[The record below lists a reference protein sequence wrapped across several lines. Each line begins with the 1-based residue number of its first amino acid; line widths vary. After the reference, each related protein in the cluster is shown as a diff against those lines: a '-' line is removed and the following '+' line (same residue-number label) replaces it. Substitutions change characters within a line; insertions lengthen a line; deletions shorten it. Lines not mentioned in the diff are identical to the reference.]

1 MFCCFKNCVNG
12 FSLTPTVPIRV
23 KSNPV
28 QLDTLHMGHEIVIV
42 KGGQRVCGSGCAL
55 GNAPLVQN
63 KSYFEVKLQQGGVWA
78 VGLATREADLN
89 RVHGGVDKESWC
101 LNSDGTVRHD
111 NVELYHLKPV
121 SQESPTSELLV
132 TTGSSNNNENQNE
145 NEKPESEKG
154 DENTAV
160 VPGEG
165 DVIGVAYDHVELNFF
180 LNGKNMEIPVRN
192 IKGTV
197 YPALFVD
204 DGAIL
209 DIILDN
215 FRYPP
220 PTGYAKIMVEQS
232 LL

>member
-1 MFCCFKNCVNG
+1 MFCCFKNCMNG
-12 FSLTPTVPIRV
+12 FSLTQSVPIRV

-28 QLDTLHMGHEIVIV
+28 QLDTLHMGHEVVIV

-63 KSYFEVKLQQGGVWA
+63 KAYFEVKLQQGGVWA
-78 VGLATREADLN
+78 VGLATRETDLN
-89 RVHGGVDKESWC
+89 RVHGGVDKDSWC
-101 LNSDGTVRHD
+101 LNSDSTVRHD
-111 NVELYHLKPV
+111 NVELYHLKPAP
-121 SQESPTSELLV
+121 QDSPTTEILV
-132 TTGSSNNNENQNE
+132 TTANSNDDNQTE
-145 NEKPESEKG
+145 NEKQDSEKG
-154 DENTAV
+154 CEKAAV
-160 VPGEG
+160 MPGEG

-192 IKGTV
+192 VRGAL
-197 YPALFVD
+197 YPALYVD

-220 PTGYAKIMVEQS
+220 PSGYEKIMVEQS

>member
-1 MFCCFKNCVNG
+1 MINMFCCLKGCING
-12 FSLTPTVPIRV
+12 FTLTPSVPVRI
-23 KSNPV
+23 KENPI
-28 QLDTLHMGHEIVIV
+28 QLDSLHMGHEVVLV
-42 KGGQRVCGSGCAL
+42 KSGQRACGSGCTL

-63 KSYFEVKLQQGGVWA
+63 KAYFEVKLQQGGVWA
-78 VGLATREADLN
+78 VGLATRDTDLN
-89 RVHGGVDKESWC
+89 RVHGGFDKESWC

-111 NVELYHLKPV
+111 NIELYHLRPA
-121 SQESPTSELLV
+121 SRDSPTELLV
-132 TTGSSNNNENQNE
+132 ST
-145 NEKPESEKG
+145 ESPDHVEDKAES
-154 DENTAV
+154 DNPDSTVATMPV
-160 VPGEG
+160 EG
-165 DVIGVAYDHVELNFF
+165 DVIGIAYDHVEMNFF

-197 YPALFVD
+197 YPALYVD

-220 PTGYAKIMVEQS
+220 PSGYEKIMVEQS

>member
-1 MFCCFKNCVNG
+1 MFCCLNRCLNG
-12 FSLTPTVPIRV
+12 FTLTPSVPIRV
-23 KSNPV
+23 KENPI
-28 QLDTLHMGHEIVIV
+28 QLDSLHMGHEVVLV
-42 KGGQRVCGSGCAL
+42 KNGQRACGSGCTL

-63 KSYFEVKLQQGGVWA
+63 KAYFEVKLQQGGVWA
-78 VGLATREADLN
+78 VGLATRDTDLN
-89 RVHGGVDKESWC
+89 RVHGGLDKESWC

-111 NVELYHLKPV
+111 NVELYHLRPA
-121 SQESPTSELLV
+121 SCDSPTTELLV
-132 TTGSSNNNENQNE
+132 STESPNHSD
-145 NEKPESEKG
+145 NEKLEQKNVAES
-154 DENTAV
+154 TAV
-160 VPGEG
+160 MPVEG
-165 DVIGVAYDHVELNFF
+165 DIIGIAYDHVEMNFF

-197 YPALFVD
+197 YPALYVD

-220 PTGYAKIMVEQS
+220 PSGYEKIMVEQS

>member
-1 MFCCFKNCVNG
+1 MFCCLKNCVNG

-28 QLDTLHMGHEIVIV
+28 QLDSLHMGHEIVIV

-63 KSYFEVKLQQGGVWA
+63 KAYFEVKLQQGGVWA

-111 NVELYHLKPV
+111 NVELYHLKPA
-121 SQESPTSELLV
+121 SQESPTEILV
-132 TTGSSNNNENQNE
+132 TTGSPNHTEDKVND
-145 NEKPESEKG
+145 KMDSEKAN
-154 DENTAV
+154 DKTTAM
-160 VPGEG
+160 PGEG
-165 DVIGVAYDHVELNFF
+165 DVIGVAYDHVEMNFF
-180 LNGKNMEIPVRN
+180 LNGKNMEIPVRQ

-197 YPALFVD
+197 YPALYVD

-220 PTGYAKIMVEQS
+220 PTGYEKIMVEQS

>member
-1 MFCCFKNCVNG
+1 MINMFCCLKGCING
-12 FSLTPTVPIRV
+12 FTLTPSVPVRI
-23 KSNPV
+23 KENPI
-28 QLDTLHMGHEIVIV
+28 QLDSLHMGHEVVLV
-42 KGGQRVCGSGCAL
+42 KSGQRACGSGCTL

-63 KSYFEVKLQQGGVWA
+63 KAYFEVKLQQGGVWA
-78 VGLATREADLN
+78 VGLATRDTDLN
-89 RVHGGVDKESWC
+89 RVHGGLDKESWC

-111 NVELYHLKPV
+111 NIELYHLRPA
-121 SQESPTSELLV
+121 SCDSPTELLV
-132 TTGSSNNNENQNE
+132 STASAD
-145 NEKPESEKG
+145 EKPESDKP
-154 DENTAV
+154 DSTVAV
-160 VPGEG
+160 MPVEG
-165 DVIGVAYDHVELNFF
+165 DVIGIAYDHVEMNFF

-197 YPALFVD
+197 FPALYVD

-220 PTGYAKIMVEQS
+220 PSGYEKIMVEQS